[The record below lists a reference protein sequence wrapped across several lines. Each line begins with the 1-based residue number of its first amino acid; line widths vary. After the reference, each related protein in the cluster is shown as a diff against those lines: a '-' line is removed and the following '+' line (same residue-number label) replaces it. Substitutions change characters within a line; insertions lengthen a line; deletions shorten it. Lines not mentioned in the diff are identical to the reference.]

1 MLASIWVTTACNM
14 RCDYCYEGMDKS
26 YEMMSRETVDIAI
39 EYILSQYK
47 QMADTT
53 LIVQFHGGEPLM
65 NFEIVKYTTNKIKEA
80 FIGQDDVLLFGMTT
94 NGTLLDA
101 EKMSFLATNINYGLS
116 ISLDGCKDTHD
127 LHRKLHNGKGSYD
140 LVTSNALQLLTL
152 RTDIRARLTFN
163 SETVAELYEN
173 AVHLVKLG
181 FGKVACIPDYYDNRW
196 NEDHMKLLLEQAR
209 QVQIYLREAQKNH
222 PDLDIILLNVPYFK
236 LGVCTG
242 GTGSFHILPNG
253 DLYPCSYGI
262 GDNEFRIGNVKDA
275 SPLDTDKLASILSS
289 AEEINPDCKGCSLY
303 AGCTCSRCKI
313 INKVLTGNDL
323 TPSPVVCAM
332 ENTKYQILKKN
343 NTIYT

>member
-1 MLASIWVTTACNM
+1 MLSNLIAVNRSENCSKRFGEVIHKRVVLMLASIWVTTACNM

-39 EYILSQYK
+39 DYILSQYK

-65 NFEIVKYTTNKIKEA
+65 NFEIVKYTTNQIKEA

-116 ISLDGCKDTHD
+116 ISLDGRKDTHD

-163 SETVAELYEN
+163 SETVAELYDN

-181 FGKVACIPDYYDNRW
+181 FGKVACIPDYYDSRW
-196 NEDHMKLLLEQAR
+196 NEDHMKLLLEQAG
-209 QVQIYLREAQKNH
+209 QVQIYLREAQK
-222 PDLDIILLNVPYFK
+222 IIRTWTLFY
-236 LGVCTG
+236 
-242 GTGSFHILPNG
+242 
-253 DLYPCSYGI
+253 
-262 GDNEFRIGNVKDA
+262 
-275 SPLDTDKLASILSS
+275 
-289 AEEINPDCKGCSLY
+289 
-303 AGCTCSRCKI
+303 
-313 INKVLTGNDL
+313 
-323 TPSPVVCAM
+323 
-332 ENTKYQILKKN
+332 
-343 NTIYT
+343 